1 MSKIEYWDIYDK
13 NKQKT
18 GKLIKRGE
26 LLKEDEYHLIVHIWI
41 KNSKG
46 EFLIQQRSETVKNP
60 LVWSATGGSVV
71 AGEDSYTGAIREVKE
86 ELGLDLTNHNGYLFD
101 SSLYE
106 EDNQK
111 YWCDTYL
118 YFIDLDI
125 NTLKLQEE
133 EVKQVKYEKMEIIKE
148 MMNNKQFFIYDYLD
162 ALDKVEFKK

>member
-18 GKLIKRGE
+18 GKIMKRGE
-26 LLKEDEYHLIVHIWI
+26 RLKEDEYHLIVHIWI
-41 KNSKG
+41 KNSQG

-60 LVWSATGGSVV
+60 LVWSATGGSVLS
-71 AGEDSYTGAIREVKE
+71 GEDSYTGALREVKE
-86 ELGLDLTNHNGYLFD
+86 ELGLDLTNHKGYLFD

-125 NTLKLQEE
+125 NTLSLQKE
-133 EVKQVKYEKMEIIKE
+133 EVKQVKYEKMDIIKQ

-162 ALDKVEFKK
+162 ELEKATYKD